1 MTQPLEDQPREDI
14 YGRPIKH
21 YELPLLEPARQR
33 SERIV
38 PELDA
43 NNRPC
48 SACPKCNGGRFW
60 LVPHTYT
67 LWYCIDCYQVAKG
80 PVEMFVGKVKR

>member
-1 MTQPLEDQPREDI
+1 MTQPLKCDR
-14 YGRPIKH
+14 YGRPITR

-33 SERIV
+33 SSRFM

-48 SACPKCNGGRFW
+48 GACPKCNGGSFWRF
-60 LVPHTYT
+60 PHSET
-67 LWYCIDCYQVAKG
+67 LWYCIDCEPVNRG
-80 PVEMFVGKVKR
+80 PVLMFIGKVGR